1 MARKPHIVVVD
12 DERDVRE
19 TVGEYL
25 ELHGYA
31 VSVADGGTALRRL
44 IAGEKPVD
52 LVILD
57 LNMPGEDGL
66 TLARFLREHAKIGI
80 IMLTAA
86 GTVVDRV
93 VGLEV
98 GADDYLPKPADLRE
112 LLARVKTV
120 LRRVAAAPAAGPR
133 AKADEV
139 RFGRFVL
146 NLAAHK
152 LTADDGSDVPLTSME
167 FDLLKAFATHPNKVL
182 NRDRLLELA
191 HNRDWDPFDRS
202 IDVRITRIRRKVEA
216 DPAKPQLIKTVR
228 GAGYMFVPEGE
239 G

>member
-25 ELHGYA
+25 ELHGYQ

-182 NRDRLLELA
+182 NRDQLLELA